1 MEIENQETQ
10 KKPHLSLEVRKKIV
24 EYKDF
29 GYSGDD
35 IFKILSA
42 SKSTC
47 NECIGSI
54 DDVSNR
60 PMTGRPKKV
69 TEEESKMLIE
79 TTKAHPNLSLT
90 QLKMESGV
98 NI

>member
-24 EYKDF
+24 EKKDL

-35 IFKILSA
+35 ISKILPA

-47 NECIGSI
+47 NE
-54 DDVSNR
+54 VYR
-60 PMTGRPKKV
+60 KY
-69 TEEESKMLIE
+69 
-79 TTKAHPNLSLT
+79 
-90 QLKMESGV
+90 
-98 NI
+98 